1 MHIKNKS
8 DLTPGIA
15 ANRIQAT
22 PEQRLIIY
30 ADLEAVLLKAEA
42 NTRHNQKAQAMEYA
56 WNWLRVNKKNALN
69 EIENRG
75 EGL

>member
-1 MHIKNKS
+1 MQIKGKS

-15 ANRIQAT
+15 ANRTQAT

-30 ADLEAVLLKAEA
+30 ADLERVLIKADK
-42 NTRHNQKAQAMEYA
+42 NTRHNQKVQAMEYA
-56 WNWLRVNKKNALN
+56 WNWLRVNKKQALN

-75 EGL
+75 EG